1 MRDRIV
7 IIGNGMAG
15 LKLVEELEAI
25 APGRHALTVI
35 GAEPV
40 PAYNRVL
47 LSSVLAG
54 ETTRDAIALRPAD
67 WYRDLNCAL
76 RLGDPAV
83 ALDPAAR
90 TVSLASGATLTFDR
104 LVLATGSLPIRL
116 PLAGADLPGVVTFR
130 DFADL
135 DAIEAAA
142 ASGRGAV
149 VIGGGL
155 LGIEAAVGLAGRG
168 VPVTLVHLMDRL
180 MERQLD
186 ARGAALLARAL
197 EARGITLR
205 LGAQSAGIE
214 GDRHVTGLRL
224 AGGEVLPAGLLC
236 MAVGIRPETRLAAA
250 AGLAVGRGILVDD
263 RMQTSV
269 PGILA
274 IGECAEHRGTVYGLV
289 EPAYAQARTAA
300 ATLAGRDAAY
310 QGSVLA
316 TNLKVSG
323 LPVFSAGDFLGEP
336 GTEAIVFEDR
346 PLGHYRKLVIRD
358 GRLVGAV
365 LVGDAGDGLWY
376 LDLIRDGRPIS
387 SIRRDMVFGRSFCE
401 AA

>member
-15 LKLVEELEAI
+15 LRLIEELEAI
-25 APGRHALTVI
+25 APGRHELTVI

-54 ETTRDAIALRPAD
+54 ETTREEIALRPAA
-67 WYRDLNCAL
+67 WYRERGCDL
-76 RLGDPAV
+76 RLGDPAI
-83 ALDPAAR
+83 AFDPAAR
-90 TVSLASGATLTFDR
+90 TVTLASGTTVPYDR
-104 LVLATGSLPIRL
+104 LVLATGSRPIRL

-142 ASGRGAV
+142 ASGEGAV

-197 EARGITLR
+197 AARGIRLR
-205 LGAQSAGIE
+205 LGAQSAAIE
-214 GDRHVTGLRL
+214 GESRVTGLRL
-224 AGGEVLPAGLLC
+224 ADGEILPAGLLC
-236 MAVGIRPETRLAAA
+236 MAVGIRPETGLAAA
-250 AGLAVGRGILVDD
+250 AGLAIGRGILVDD

-269 PGILA
+269 PGHFA

-289 EPAYAQARTAA
+289 EPAYAQARAA
-300 ATLAGRDAAY
+300 AAALAGRDLAY
-310 QGSVLA
+310 QGSVPA

-323 LPVFSAGDFLGEP
+323 LPVFSAGDFLGAP

-365 LVGDAGDGLWY
+365 LVGDATDGLWY